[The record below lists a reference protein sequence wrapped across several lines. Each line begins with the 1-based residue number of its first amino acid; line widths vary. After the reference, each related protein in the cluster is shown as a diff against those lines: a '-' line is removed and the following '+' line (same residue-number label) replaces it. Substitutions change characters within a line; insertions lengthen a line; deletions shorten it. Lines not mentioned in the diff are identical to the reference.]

1 MVKDGKFERN
11 KEKKRRIN
19 NVYNLYI
26 TKMIGK
32 LYSTLLNYTL
42 YLLHTKFCK
51 LQQLNESRVIK
62 NLSLFVGRDQ
72 HIVDTNVGLFPI
84 IVWNL
89 LKMSSCSKYVNY
101 LVSEISPHHRTAQLK
116 LKDFNGCPYM
126 MAYLTAGI

>member
-1 MVKDGKFERN
+1 MER
-11 KEKKRRIN
+11 EKRTKRRIN
-19 NVYNLYI
+19 CVYNLYI

-32 LYSTLLNYTL
+32 LYSTLLKYTF

-62 NLSLFVGRDQ
+62 NLSLFVGKDQ
-72 HIVDTNVGLFPI
+72 HIVDTNVGLFPV

-101 LVSEISPHHRTAQLK
+101 LDSEISPHHRRAQLK
-116 LKDFNGCPYM
+116 LNRF
-126 MAYLTAGI
+126 